1 MKKIV
6 PVLTAVSLIIL
17 IAAGFV
23 GFRVLE
29 RYMPTK
35 ERADLAEVYHVSGD
49 ETAIIYN
56 YEQQEQTGIY
66 ENGQT
71 YLPISW
77 VNDHTNERFY
87 WDSIEDLLVYA
98 LPDQIVYADAETKG
112 SNGAP
117 LLLVQVHRC
126 KMQKCQSWARH

>member
-1 MKKIV
+1 MKKIA

-56 YEQQEQTGIY
+56 
-66 ENGQT
+66 
-71 YLPISW
+71 
-77 VNDHTNERFY
+77 
-87 WDSIEDLLVYA
+87 
-98 LPDQIVYADAETKG
+98 
-112 SNGAP
+112 
-117 LLLVQVHRC
+117 
-126 KMQKCQSWARH
+126 

>member
-17 IAAGFV
+17 ISAGFV

-56 YEQQEQTGIY
+56 YAQQEQTGIY

-77 VNDHTNERFY
+77 VNDHINERSY
-87 WDSIEDLLVYA
+87 WDSIFLYMHCRIRLFM
-98 LPDQIVYADAETKG
+98 PMRRQR
-112 SNGAP
+112 AP
-117 LLLVQVHRC
+117 MVRRC
-126 KMQKCQSWARH
+126 FL

>member
-1 MKKIV
+1 MKRNLIE
-6 PVLTAVSLIIL
+6 PVLGFCLLGIVILAVKYGLSLIHI
-17 IAAGFV
+17 F

-77 VNDHTNERFY
+77 VNDHINERFY

-98 LPDQIVYADAETKG
+98 
-112 SNGAP
+112 
-117 LLLVQVHRC
+117 
-126 KMQKCQSWARH
+126 

>member
-1 MKKIV
+1 
-6 PVLTAVSLIIL
+6 
-17 IAAGFV
+17 
-23 GFRVLE
+23 
-29 RYMPTK
+29 MPTK

-77 VNDHTNERFY
+77 V
-87 WDSIEDLLVYA
+87 
-98 LPDQIVYADAETKG
+98 K
-112 SNGAP
+112 
-117 LLLVQVHRC
+117 
-126 KMQKCQSWARH
+126 

>member
-35 ERADLAEVYHVSGD
+35 ERADLAEVYHVYGD

-56 YEQQEQTGIY
+56 LSLIH
-66 ENGQT
+66 
-71 YLPISW
+71 I
-77 VNDHTNERFY
+77 
-87 WDSIEDLLVYA
+87 
-98 LPDQIVYADAETKG
+98 
-112 SNGAP
+112 
-117 LLLVQVHRC
+117 
-126 KMQKCQSWARH
+126 